1 MRKVREIREQM
12 ARHISEDTLCN
23 YADQLI
29 SDGRA
34 LFNQLEA
41 LRDES
46 AERREVLEAKHLN
59 ENCAAAEV
67 QEELSSVEAQ
77 CAEFDAEIAQWGV
90 ESRPR
95 ADVPIKAPKPLG
107 AWSRR
112 KAPFGRQLQP
122 V

>member
-1 MRKVREIREQM
+1 MSRWLD
-12 ARHISEDTLCN
+12 ISEDALCDD
-23 YADQLI
+23 ADQLI
-29 SDGRA
+29 SDCRA

-46 AERREVLEAKHLN
+46 AERREVLEAKYLN
-59 ENCAAAEV
+59 QNCAAGEV
-67 QEELSSVEAQ
+67 LEELSSVEAQ